1 MSLTQNHPVASH
13 LALTS
18 YNSDTDRSGSLH
30 LGNLIKPEL
39 IFTESSSLNG
49 SRSEL
54 AREESE
60 QDLEGRT
67 KVAITGGLSS
77 QIRRRTNTDESRRLQ
92 MFLTLL
98 CHTLSFSW
106 LLTDSRPRSNSTFSF
121 VDTQRQGICMG
132 YSLLWTSLLALLC
145 SPIPASGHT
154 PGSQLRSPWQLQLIP
169 YTRLVSDSALTD
181 NTPCQTFTYPAAPTS
196 VKSLIPIIKPLFQSI
211 HRGSAFLTELSL
223 IQSTIP

>member
-121 VDTQRQGICMG
+121 VDTQR
-132 YSLLWTSLLALLC
+132 
-145 SPIPASGHT
+145 
-154 PGSQLRSPWQLQLIP
+154 
-169 YTRLVSDSALTD
+169 
-181 NTPCQTFTYPAAPTS
+181 
-196 VKSLIPIIKPLFQSI
+196 
-211 HRGSAFLTELSL
+211 
-223 IQSTIP
+223 